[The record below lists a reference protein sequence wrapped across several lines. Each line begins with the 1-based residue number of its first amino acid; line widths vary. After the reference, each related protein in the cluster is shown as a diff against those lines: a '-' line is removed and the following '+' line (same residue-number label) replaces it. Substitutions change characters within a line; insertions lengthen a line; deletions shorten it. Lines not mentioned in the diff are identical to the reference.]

1 MNTLYVI
8 ASCILVVLC
17 LIGIVSDKFH
27 DNIIQRIAMSGMILS
42 CAGFIYQM
50 HLGNLPTNF
59 ELFVISVSLY
69 AIATTWKLRDGRDQN
84 IKE

>member
-1 MNTLYVI
+1 MNILYVI
-8 ASCILVVLC
+8 ASLVLVALC

-27 DNIIQRIAMSGMILS
+27 DNIIQRIAMSGMVLS
-42 CAGFIYQM
+42 CVGFVYQM
-50 HLGNLPTNF
+50 YLGNLPTNF

-84 IKE
+84 TKE